1 MSDFLTRFAPSPTGL
16 LHLGHAASAF
26 HVWQAAERAGGK
38 VLLRIEDIDPTR
50 CKPEFTD
57 AIFEDLAWL
66 GFSWETPVRIQSE
79 HIPDF
84 DRVVADLVSCGLAYR
99 CFRTRKDMAE
109 EREAAGLP
117 AGAPFTG
124 RPLPADDEA
133 RRLDAGEAYAWRL
146 SLAACRDHLGAQWD
160 ELSFETLSLTG
171 ARKTVRAR
179 PELHGD
185 INLTRK
191 DAPAAYHVACTHDD
205 ALQGITHVIRGTD
218 LEDAAHIHVLLQA
231 LMGWPTPIY
240 THHPLVMGPDG
251 KRLAKRFQSKS
262 LASLRAEGLTP
273 QQVKRL
279 AGV

>member
-26 HVWQAAERAGGK
+26 HVWNAAERAGGK
-38 VLLRIEDIDPTR
+38 VLLRIEDIDTSR
-50 CKPEFTD
+50 CKPEYTD

-66 GFSWETPVRIQSE
+66 GFEWETPVRVQSR
-79 HIPDF
+79 HAADYDAVV
-84 DRVVADLVSCGLAYR
+84 DRLTGMGLTYR
-99 CFRTRKDMAE
+99 CFRSRKEMAE
-109 EREAAGLP
+109 EALAAGRP

-124 RPLPADDEA
+124 CALPASEEA
-133 RRLDAGEAYAWRL
+133 RRLEAGEPFVWRL
-146 SLAACRDHLGAQWD
+146 SLAACKAYLGTAYED
-160 ELSFETLSLTG
+160 LAFETRSLSGPAGTI
-171 ARKTVRAR
+171 RAT
-179 PELHGD
+179 PDLHGD

-191 DAPAAYHVACTHDD
+191 DAIAAYHVACTHDD

-231 LMGWPTPIY
+231 LMGWPTPVY

>member
-1 MSDFLTRFAPSPTGL
+1 MSDYLTRFAPSPTGL

-50 CKPEFTD
+50 CKPEFTA
-57 AIFEDLAWL
+57 AILEDLAWL

-79 HIPDF
+79 HIADY
-84 DRVVADLVSCGLAYR
+84 DAVVANLVSRGLAYR
-99 CFRTRKDMAE
+99 CFRTRKEMAE
-109 EREAAGLP
+109 ATEAAGLP
-117 AGAPFTG
+117 PNTPFVGT
-124 RPLPADDEA
+124 PLKAEEEN
-133 RRLDAGEAYAWRL
+133 RRLEAGDPFAWRL
-146 SLAACRDHLGAQWD
+146 SLEACRSALGARWD
-160 ELSFETLSLTG
+160 ALSFDTLSPGG
-171 ARKTVRAR
+171 ARRSVKAR

-191 DAPAAYHVACTHDD
+191 DAPTAYHVACTHDD

-231 LMGWPTPIY
+231 LMGWPTPVY